1 MNGLHELP
9 SPWQP
14 QNNVNNNNNDINE
27 FLIQVDAMLRVR
39 FRNFQV
45 NEIKNKQHWIPYSHF
60 SSGSFW
66 GAFPVRGM
74 HDKHFARAV

>member
-45 NEIKNKQHWIPYSHF
+45 NEIKNKQH
-60 SSGSFW
+60 
-66 GAFPVRGM
+66 
-74 HDKHFARAV
+74 